1 MRDFFIN
8 GFEILVGII
17 IVLMVLAVLGF
28 AGMAAFGGGGSVM
41 MDGQALP
48 SGPLVGLGILVG
60 GLLYVLFVGG
70 LMYLGL
76 GIYQNTKKTAA
87 ALERMGGKL

>member
-8 GFEILVGII
+8 GFEILLGII
-17 IVLMVLAVLGF
+17 LIVMILGVIALAGITAF
-28 AGMAAFGGGGSVM
+28 ANGTVIQ
-41 MDGQALP
+41 GQ
-48 SGPLVGLGILVG
+48 SMQGGPLVGIAILVG

>member
-17 IVLMVLAVLGF
+17 VVLMIIAVLGL
-28 AGMAAFGGGGSVM
+28 AGVTAFGGSGTVIQGMPLQGGILAGV
-41 MDGQALP
+41 A
-48 SGPLVGLGILVG
+48 ILVG
-60 GLLYVLFVGG
+60 GLLYVVLLAG

-76 GIYQNTKKTAA
+76 GIYQNTKKSAA
-87 ALERMGGKL
+87 ALERMASKA

>member
-8 GFEILVGII
+8 GFEILLGII
-17 IVLMVLAVLGF
+17 LVLMILGVVAF
-28 AGMAAFGGGGSVM
+28 AGIAAFGGGGGIM
-41 MDGQALP
+41 MDGQAMP
-48 SGPLVGLGILVG
+48 GGPVVGLVILVV

-87 ALERMGGKL
+87 ALERMAGK

>member
-8 GFEILVGII
+8 GFEILLGII
-17 IVLMVLAVLGF
+17 IILMILGVIAV
-28 AGMAAFGGGGSVM
+28 AGMSAFSSGTVFQ
-41 MDGQALP
+41 GQAMQG
-48 SGPLVGLGILVG
+48 GPLVGLAVLVG
-60 GLLYVLFVGG
+60 GLLYVVFFGG

-87 ALERMGGKL
+87 AMERMASK

>member
-17 IVLMVLAVLGF
+17 VVLMIIAVLGL
-28 AGMAAFGGGGSVM
+28 AGVTAFGGSGTVIQGMPLQGGILAGV
-41 MDGQALP
+41 A
-48 SGPLVGLGILVG
+48 ILVG
-60 GLLYVLFVGG
+60 GLLYVVFLAG

-76 GIYQNTKKTAA
+76 GIYQNTKKSAA
-87 ALERMGGKL
+87 ALERMASKA

>member
-8 GFEILVGII
+8 GFEILLGII
-17 IVLMVLAVLGF
+17 IILMILGVVAV
-28 AGMAAFGGGGSVM
+28 AGMSAFSSGTVIQ
-41 MDGQALP
+41 GQ
-48 SGPLVGLGILVG
+48 SMQGGPLVGLAILVG
-60 GLLYVLFVGG
+60 GLLYVVFFGG

-87 ALERMGGKL
+87 ALERMASK

>member
-17 IVLMVLAVLGF
+17 MIVMILGVIALAGT
-28 AGMAAFGGGGSVM
+28 AAFSSGTVIQ
-41 MDGQALP
+41 GQSLQG
-48 SGPLVGLGILVG
+48 GPLVGLGILVG
-60 GLLYVLFVGG
+60 GLLYILFIGG
-70 LMYLGL
+70 FMYMGL

>member
-17 IVLMVLAVLGF
+17 IVLLGIGILVA
-28 AGMAAFGGGGSVM
+28 AGAAAFGGGTMIQGM
-41 MDGQALP
+41 PMQG
-48 SGPLVGLGILVG
+48 GPLMGLAILVG
-60 GLLYVLFVGG
+60 GLLYLIFIGG

-87 ALERMGGKL
+87 ALERMAAK

>member
-8 GFEILVGII
+8 GFEILLGII
-17 IVLMVLAVLGF
+17 LVLMIIGIIVF
-28 AGMAAFGGGGSVM
+28 AGVVAFGGGM
-41 MDGQALP
+41 MMNGQP
-48 SGPLVGLGILVG
+48 MPGGPAMGAGILVA

-87 ALERMGGKL
+87 AMERMASK